1 MDCGFLFT
9 KTFSIATQSGLNWSI
24 TSSSP
29 KRIILMREAKLVS
42 WLVVFMTPLASYRIF
57 PDELY
62 IMPYPVTLNP
72 GSIPRILLVILINYP
87 LL

>member
-1 MDCGFLFT
+1 
-9 KTFSIATQSGLNWSI
+9 
-24 TSSSP
+24 
-29 KRIILMREAKLVS
+29 MREAKLVS